1 MPAKIV
7 VVGSFNMD
15 LTTYLQRMPRPG
27 ETVMGDR
34 FVTGPGG
41 KGSNQAI
48 AAARL
53 GAQVTFIGR
62 VGRDGFGETALKMW
76 NENGV
81 DTRFVVIDP
90 ERATGVAPIMV
101 DATGENMI
109 VVALGANLAVSPA
122 DVDAAVEAIKAADLL
137 VTGLEI
143 PPATAAY
150 ALTVAKTYGVRTVL
164 NPAPASALPD
174 ATLADADF
182 LTPNETELEVLTGL
196 GTGEVELAARMMLKR
211 PEQTV
216 IVTMGGAGTRYFT
229 ANESGHVPVFPVD
242 VVDTTG
248 AGDAFTAGVS
258 VALGE
263 GLALADAVRFGNA
276 AAGLCVTKPGTASS
290 MPYRAEVD
298 TLLGKA

>member
-276 AAGLCVTKPGTASS
+276 VAGLCVTKPGTASS